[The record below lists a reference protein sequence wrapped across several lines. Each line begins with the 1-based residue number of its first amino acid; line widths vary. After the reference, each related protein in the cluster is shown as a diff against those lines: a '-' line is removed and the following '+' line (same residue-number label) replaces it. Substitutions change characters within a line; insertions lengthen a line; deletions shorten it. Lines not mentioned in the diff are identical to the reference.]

1 MRISTIDHWLVRVP
15 FSEVIAW
22 GSGTRIGTTRLICR
36 LTTDE
41 GVEGWGETLCL
52 IDAVP
57 AVFREVVAKIG
68 PGYDINNVERLHRHV
83 LGAGYYHHKRAAV
96 MAIAALEMAM
106 WDAKGK
112 AAGLPL
118 WAMWGGRWRDKVAAA
133 AYTFTRE
140 PAQLAERLMTFRES
154 GYSSFKVKIGFDAES
169 DIALATIARDT
180 LGDDAHIRLD
190 VNGAWTRATA
200 KRQLERLRP
209 LAPAYVEQPLE
220 LDDLVGARALAQ
232 NQPLP
237 IALDESAY
245 TLQDVGNIVTNQAAE
260 ILLLDPH
267 QAGGLWQVIKAAAI
281 AEAAGIEVGLH
292 SGAELAISQAAYLHL
307 AASIPN
313 MTLAIDTERA
323 YLAGDIAHDPPQLA
337 HGSFAVPEAPGLGVT
352 PDPEMIARYT
362 VDRIE
367 GAYLDPARPDWF
379 PVKPQY

>member
-1 MRISTIDHWLVRVP
+1 MRISTIDQWLVRVP
-15 FSEVIAW
+15 FSEAIAW
-22 GSGTRIGTTRLICR
+22 GSGTRIGTTRLICK

-41 GVEGWGETLCL
+41 GIEGWGETLCL

-57 AVFREVVAKIG
+57 AVFREVVARIG
-68 PGYDINNVERLHRHV
+68 SGYDVNNVERLHRHV

-118 WAMWGGRWRDKVAAA
+118 WAMWGGRWREKVEAA
-133 AYTFTRE
+133 AYTFTRDL
-140 PAQLAERLMTFRES
+140 AQLAERLTAFKGA
-154 GYSSFKVKIGFDAES
+154 GYESFKIKIGFDARS
-169 DIALATIARDT
+169 DIDLAETARKV
-180 LGDDAHIRLD
+180 LGDSAHIRLD

-209 LAPAYVEQPLE
+209 LMPAYVEQPLE
-220 LDDLVGARALAQ
+220 LDDLQGARMLAQ
-232 NQPLP
+232 TQPIP

-245 TLQDVGNIVTNQAAE
+245 TLQDVGNIVTTQAAE

-267 QAGGLWQVIKAAAI
+267 QAGGLWQVVKAAAI
-281 AEAAGIEVGLH
+281 AEAQGIEVGLH

-313 MTLAIDTERA
+313 MSLAIDTERA
-323 YLAGDIAHDPPQLA
+323 YLSDDIAPDTPHLA
-337 HGSFAVPEAPGLGVT
+337 NGSFTVPDTPGLGIT
-352 PDPEMIARYT
+352 PDPEMIARYE

-367 GAYLDPARPDWF
+367 GAYLDPARPGWF